1 MSYFKKEGIKIHYE
15 IFGDG
20 KPFVFLH
27 GLGGDLNQPVTH
39 FKKRKDIK
47 LITIEL
53 RGNGET
59 STGKIEDLSFDKMA
73 EDVKDICDY
82 LNLKSIYIGGISM
95 GAAVSMN
102 FAIKYGYLLKSLI
115 LIRIAWLDRPMENL
129 ICNLYD
135 QVAENII
142 LENGK
147 EIFKKSEEYRK
158 VLTEAP
164 ATADAFT
171 NYFDNPVS
179 KKTFEKFVKLP
190 KSKPIESLNILKEIS
205 VTTLIIATKQDPLHP
220 FDYGKICSD
229 LIPNSE
235 FYEAVS
241 KSKDREYH
249 IKQVKNRID
258 KFITDVES
266 SS

>member
-1 MSYFKKEGIKIHYE
+1 MPYFEKEGIKIHYE
-15 IFGDG
+15 IYGEG
-20 KPFVFLH
+20 KPFIFLH
-27 GLGGDLNQPVTH
+27 GLGGDLNQPVEH

-59 STGKIEDLSFDKMA
+59 PTGNIDDLTFDKMS
-73 EDVKDICDY
+73 EDVKDICEH
-82 LNLKSIYIGGISM
+82 LNLNSIYICGISM

-102 FAIKYGYLLKSLI
+102 FATKYSSILKGLI
-115 LIRIAWLDRPMENL
+115 LIRIAWLDRPMDKL

-135 QVAENII
+135 QVAKNIN
-142 LENGK
+142 LKNGK
-147 EIFKKSEEYRK
+147 EILKKSDEYKK
-158 VLTEAP
+158 VSIEAP
-164 ATADAFT
+164 ATADSFT

-179 KKTFEKFVKLP
+179 KKTFEKFIILP

-205 VTTLIIATKQDPLHP
+205 VPTLIIATKQDPLHP
-220 FDYGKICSD
+220 FDYGRICSNKISD
-229 LIPNSE
+229 SE

-249 IKQVKNRID
+249 IKEVKKQID
-258 KFITDVES
+258 SFISEVEKE
-266 SS
+266 